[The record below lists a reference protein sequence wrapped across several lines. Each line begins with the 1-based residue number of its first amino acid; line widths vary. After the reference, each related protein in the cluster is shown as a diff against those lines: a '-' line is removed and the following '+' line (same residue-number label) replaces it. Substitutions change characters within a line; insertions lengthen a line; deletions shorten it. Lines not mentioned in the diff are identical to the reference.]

1 MDGDVNGVDAED
13 GSADPRG
20 HVAFSERA
28 FYNRVLDLGTL
39 GGRWQRAKLR
49 EIAVKRK
56 TRWFPGSVLCL
67 SRDLLLAKSPGPEL
81 SQTTDRNGVTV
92 VRFSEF
98 VLRAEASAPK
108 SFGAPL
114 RV

>member
-1 MDGDVNGVDAED
+1 MDDDVNGVDAED

-39 GGRWQRAKLR
+39 GGRWQPAKLR

-56 TRWFPGSVLCL
+56 TR
-67 SRDLLLAKSPGPEL
+67 
-81 SQTTDRNGVTV
+81 
-92 VRFSEF
+92 
-98 VLRAEASAPK
+98 
-108 SFGAPL
+108 
-114 RV
+114 